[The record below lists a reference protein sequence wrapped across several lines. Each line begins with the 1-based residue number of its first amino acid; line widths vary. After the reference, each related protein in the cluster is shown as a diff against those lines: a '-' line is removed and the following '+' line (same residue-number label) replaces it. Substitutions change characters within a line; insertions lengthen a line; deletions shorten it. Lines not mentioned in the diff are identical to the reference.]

1 MKRYYLENRY
11 GSGDGPKHDLSY
23 DYLLFRQDWGGQ
35 ESIFFNKEDLEEVFD
50 KIDSGEIRVHM
61 NYSVLYCKNDSRLEE
76 VRDKIG
82 CYETLM
88 PEKT

>member
-1 MKRYYLENRY
+1 MVVATDRNMTYPMITFYSDKIGVDKNQ
-11 GSGDGPKHDLSY
+11 
-23 DYLLFRQDWGGQ
+23 F
-35 ESIFFNKEDLEEVFD
+35 FFNKEDLEEVFD

-61 NYSVLYCKNDSRLEE
+61 NYSVLYCKNGSRLEE

-88 PEKT
+88 PEKA